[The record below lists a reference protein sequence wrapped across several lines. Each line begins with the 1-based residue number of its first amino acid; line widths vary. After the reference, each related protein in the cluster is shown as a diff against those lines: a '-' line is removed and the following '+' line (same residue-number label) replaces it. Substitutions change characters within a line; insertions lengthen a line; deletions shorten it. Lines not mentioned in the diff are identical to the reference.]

1 MTGEEL
7 IREVWRRWN
16 AGERGLPEDLVDPE
30 FEVRSALTGDA
41 YRGEAEVRRWQE
53 EIDQQFDGWELT
65 IERVRM
71 LDGSRALAS
80 GSIRGHGRASGIE
93 LDQPA
98 AWIVEIAG
106 GRLIS
111 VHNFIGADAADEAER
126 EAGGGS

>member
-16 AGERGLPEDLVDPE
+16 AGERRLPEDLVDPE
-30 FEVRSALTGDA
+30 LEVRSALTGDA

-53 EIDQQFDGWELT
+53 EIDQQFDAWELT
-65 IERVRM
+65 IEWVRM
-71 LDGSRALAS
+71 LDRSRALAG

-126 EAGGGS
+126 AAGRGS